1 MSNELTA
8 QQEFAQQLM
17 NGIAESRASTILSG
31 GGTPLLRLL
40 KRGNWV
46 FGMENEEVQGGSR
59 WIVNPMSLAHGYCC
73 WVETAGN
80 DKNKLRGEVMVSITK
95 PKPALPPPIEGTPYK
110 EQRAFNLKC
119 YDGEDAGTEVTYK
132 TNSDGGMKAFDKLI
146 LAIQQRL
153 VADPLHCCPVLVL
166 GAESYDHPKWGET
179 WKPIFD
185 IVSWSDMNGEL
196 AGEPPRV
203 TKPAEPPPA
212 PRSRKAAIT
221 PEEATAAAPSPAAA
235 PWEPEPAPAG
245 APAPAAAT
253 RQRTRKTPVEA
264 APSPAPAPA
273 AAAIAAQAYQG
284 QRRRPVA
291 R

>member
-17 NGIAESRASTILSG
+17 SGIAESRASTILSG
-31 GGTPLLRLL
+31 SGTPLLRML
-40 KRGNWV
+40 KSGSWV

-80 DKNKLRGEVMVSITK
+80 DKNKLKGEVMVSITK

-185 IVSWSDMNGEL
+185 IAGWSDMNGNL
-196 AGEPPRV
+196 AGQQAQVAPA
-203 TKPAEPPPA
+203 KPAEPPPA
-212 PRSRKAAIT
+212 PRSRKAAIA
-221 PEEATAAAPSPAAA
+221 PEEATAAAPS
-235 PWEPEPAPAG
+235 EPEPAPA
-245 APAPAAAT
+245 PAAVRT
-253 RQRTRKTPVEA
+253 RTRKAPVEA
-264 APSPAPAPA
+264 APAPAPAPA
-273 AAAIAAQAYQG
+273 ASAIAAAAYQG

>member
-1 MSNELTA
+1 MTNELTA
-8 QQEFAQQLM
+8 HQEFAKQLAE
-17 NGIAESRASTILSG
+17 GIAESRASTILSG

-59 WIVNPMSLAHGYCC
+59 WIVNIMSLAHGWCC
-73 WVETAGN
+73 WVETSGN
-80 DKNKLRGEVMVSITK
+80 DKNKLKGEVMVSITK
-95 PKPALPPPIEGTPYK
+95 PKPAMPPPIDNTPYK

-119 YDGEDAGTEVTYK
+119 YDGEDAGAEVAYK

-153 VADPLHCCPVLVL
+153 VADPLHCCPVLVF

-185 IVSWSDMNGEL
+185 IVDWSDMNGNL
-196 AGEPPRV
+196 AGQPAQV
-203 TKPAEPPPA
+203 AAAKPAEPPPA
-212 PRSRKAAIT
+212 ARPRKAAIA
-221 PEEATAAAPSPAAA
+221 PEAATAA
-235 PWEPEPAPAG
+235 PEPA
-245 APAPAAAT
+245 
-253 RQRTRKTPVEA
+253 
-264 APSPAPAPA
+264 PAPAPA
-273 AAAIAAQAYQG
+273 APAPGGAMRQRTRKAPVEAAPAPAPALAPAASAIAAAAYQG

>member
-1 MSNELTA
+1 MTNDLTA
-8 QQEFAQQLM
+8 HQEFTKQLAE
-17 NGIAESRASTILSG
+17 GIAESRASTILSG

-59 WIVNPMSLAHGYCC
+59 WIVNIMSLAHGWCC
-73 WVETAGN
+73 WVETSGN

-95 PKPALPPPIEGTPYK
+95 PKPAMPPPIDNTPYK

-119 YDGEDAGTEVTYK
+119 FDGEDAGTEVTYK

-185 IVSWSDMNGEL
+185 IAGWSDMNGNL
-196 AGEPPRV
+196 AGQQAQV
-203 TKPAEPPPA
+203 ATAKPAEPPPPA
-212 PRSRKAAIT
+212 PRSRKAAIA
-221 PEEATAAAPSPAAA
+221 PEEATAAAPS
-235 PWEPEPAPAG
+235 EPEPAPA
-245 APAPAAAT
+245 PAAVRT
-253 RQRTRKTPVEA
+253 RTRKAPVD
-264 APSPAPAPA
+264 PAPAPA
-273 AAAIAAQAYQG
+273 SPPTAAAIAAQAYQG

>member
-1 MSNELTA
+1 MTNELTA

-31 GGTPLLRLL
+31 GGVPLLRML
-40 KRGNWV
+40 KSGNWV

-59 WIVNPMSLAHGYCC
+59 WIVNIMSLAHGWCC
-73 WVETAGN
+73 WVETSGN
-80 DKNKLRGEVMVSITK
+80 DKNKLKGEVMVSITK
-95 PKPALPPPIEGTPYK
+95 PKPAEPPPIDNTPYK
-110 EQRAFNLKC
+110 EQRAFGLKC
-119 YDGEDAGTEVTYK
+119 YDGEDAGTEVSYK

-185 IVSWSDMNGEL
+185 LVGWSDIHGNL
-196 AGEPPRV
+196 AGQQAQV
-203 TKPAEPPPA
+203 ATAKPAEPPPA
-212 PRSRKAAIT
+212 PRARKAAIA
-221 PEEATAAAPSPAAA
+221 PEVPGEPPAATV
-235 PWEPEPAPAG
+235 PREPEPQVAAPAAVRTRTRKVPVE
-245 APAPAAAT
+245 APAPAAAAT
-253 RQRTRKTPVEA
+253 
-264 APSPAPAPA
+264 APA
-273 AAAIAAQAYQG
+273 AAAIAAAAYQG

>member
-1 MSNELTA
+1 MTNELTA
-8 QQEFAQQLM
+8 HQEFAKQLAE
-17 NGIAESRASTILSG
+17 GIAESRASTILSG

-80 DKNKLRGEVMVSITK
+80 DKNKLKGEVMVSITK
-95 PKPALPPPIEGTPYK
+95 PKPAMPPPIEGTPYK

-119 YDGEDAGTEVTYK
+119 YDGEDAGAEVTYK

-185 IVSWSDMNGEL
+185 IAGWSDMNGNL
-196 AGEPPRV
+196 AGQQAQV
-203 TKPAEPPPA
+203 ATAKPAEPPPA

-221 PEEATAAAPSPAAA
+221 SEEATAAPS
-235 PWEPEPAPAG
+235 EPEPAPA
-245 APAPAAAT
+245 PAAVRT
-253 RQRTRKTPVEA
+253 RTRKAPVD
-264 APSPAPAPA
+264 PAPAPA
-273 AAAIAAQAYQG
+273 SPPTAAAIAAQAYQG